1 MRYVR
6 FMHLQAATECT
17 DALKLP
23 AVRPYF
29 TASVFLQMSKDLQ
42 GTISIPCFHHY
53 IVRKNAMLQTVC
65 ALLRSFLDPD
75 RFQSR
80 FHSSS

>member
-1 MRYVR
+1 
-6 FMHLQAATECT
+6 MHLQAATECT

-65 ALLRSFLDPD
+65 TVPKPILAAPVSFMCLKA
-75 RFQSR
+75 
-80 FHSSS
+80 